1 MQHNSDRLCF
11 REFSSADFALFYA
24 VFSNEQVMHYALIDK
39 FDSEKDILPFFE
51 RVMDNYT
58 RKIDR
63 KAFEFAVYLSSDN
76 SFVGFASIEIHN
88 KNTAG
93 GCAEIGYFL
102 LPQFW
107 GKGYATEIAKMLV
120 AVCFKVLGLHRVSAR
135 CNSNNLRS
143 EKVMKKAGMIK
154 EGELKKV
161 RFKHNQWVNELQYGI
176 LVEDWEKARNNS

>member
-1 MQHNSDRLCF
+1 MEYTSARLRF
-11 REFSSADFALFYA
+11 KEFSPADFALFYA
-24 VFSNEQVMHYALIDK
+24 LFSNDQVMHYALIDK

-51 RVMDNYT
+51 RVMDNNS
-58 RKIDR
+58 RQLDR

-76 SFVGFASIEIHN
+76 SFVGFADIEIHN
-88 KNTAG
+88 KNIAG

-120 AVCFKVLGLHRVSAR
+120 AVCFKFLDLHRVSAR
-135 CNSNNLRS
+135 CNSNNSRS

-154 EGELKKV
+154 EGELRKI
-161 RFKHNQWVNELQYGI
+161 RFKHNEWVNEHQYGI
-176 LVEDWEKARNNS
+176 LVEDWERAGNNN